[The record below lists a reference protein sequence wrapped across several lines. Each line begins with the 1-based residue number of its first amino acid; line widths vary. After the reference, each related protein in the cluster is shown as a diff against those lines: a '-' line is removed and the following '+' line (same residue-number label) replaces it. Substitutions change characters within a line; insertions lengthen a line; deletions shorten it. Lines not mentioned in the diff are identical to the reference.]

1 MNSWSEFAAGDYM
14 KAADIKGSE
23 PILTIVGFGTKTF
36 EAKDGKAEQTK
47 PYLKFAET
55 DQQLTVNATN
65 AKTLGVLFGDNPEH
79 SKGKRV
85 QLMVVKT
92 SMGDSIQIKEIQLNG
107 GAAPVTPRPGGSLK
121 GDAFA
126 KFKERNTGV
135 PTAEQGKK
143 FVADLAAMFPGLSP
157 QNLTDDHFTQYIRS
171 FDAAATAFK
180 DDDIPF

>member
-14 KAADIKGSE
+14 KAADIKGTE

-36 EAKDGKAEQTK
+36 EAKDGKPEQTK

-65 AKTLGVLFGDNPEH
+65 AKTLGTLFGDNPEN

-107 GAAPVTPRPGGSLK
+107 GAAPVTPRPGGNLK
-121 GDAFA
+121 GDAYA
-126 KFKERNTGV
+126 VFKKHNTGV
-135 PTAEQGKK
+135 PAAEQGKK
-143 FVADLAAMFPGLSP
+143 FVADLAEMFPGLSP
-157 QNLTDDHFTQYIRS
+157 QNLTDANFEAYIRS
-171 FDAAATAFK
+171 FDAAAPVT
-180 DDDIPF
+180 DSDLPF